1 MTRQSSVHERTDR
14 GATRVR
20 AVHPCAAAWPPR
32 PASSRGTRNWR
43 ICACAVLAVLCL
55 ASPAA
60 ARPEFTYCPYRQ
72 TVAAA
77 GSYTACA
84 TGTDFLV
91 SGTIA
96 GDVSITAASD
106 CRVTL
111 TNATITGVLT
121 IDGDAELWLAG
132 GNAISTDDASAV
144 ICTGDLTLG
153 GPGSLAATAAGAKKT
168 GVVAVAGDFLL
179 AGGNTQLTIT
189 SNTKNACGVSVA
201 GDYGQVAG
209 TLTITS
215 SQAKKSNGVFLA
227 TKKTTASIQ
236 GGTLDVTLAGEKS
249 VGLAMDKDSITG
261 TMTGGVLRFALS
273 GDGAKGVKGDGVFS
287 MSGGIVD
294 ATLTGGVCEDYFE
307 YEDTDGV
314 TWNYYVTLSSTTKT
328 SLGSYA
334 TSKLIAPGTYP
345 VMDPSKCYALKVG
358 TLEISGGTVRAR
370 ATGTAGRGLG
380 ADTMTISGGC
390 FDIAVSGGPTDVYVE
405 SLVDSD
411 DDAFNPDA
419 VTTCLDSGGAACL
432 KTSGTNSVMTI
443 TGGTFELLATGNAGK
458 LINAAGYLVIGTEGA
473 STSPTDATFS
483 PFIQGRSLGRKVY
496 CTALKQKNYGSL
508 ATAVATTDISA
519 VSCSTADDSIVSGSG
534 DNVDYSNPKGVK
546 GYSGVT
552 MNSGR
557 LCVYTANDGGEGFE
571 SKGDLTINGGV
582 LEFVCA
588 DDCVNSGGDLSI
600 NGGYI
605 YAGSTGNDAIDSN
618 GDILMTGGV
627 VLAFTATTPEVGVDT
642 DSSSGFVVN
651 GGTLVSFG
659 SAAGNM
665 VVGSSGSLKTYKNT
679 GSLSGATYGG
689 SYLRMT
695 GGTRTVYVKVPAM
708 TTSATLSLVCT
719 TDGCTSSA
727 PAVSAVSSPAG
738 SSIGFHGVYF
748 K

>member
-1 MTRQSSVHERTDR
+1 MSVKKL
-14 GATRVR
+14 VSCI
-20 AVHPCAAAWPPR
+20 AVSGMAAFAIADE
-32 PASSRGTRNWR
+32 ASILGD
-43 ICACAVLAVLCL
+43 
-55 ASPAA
+55 
-60 ARPEFTYCPYRQ
+60 RPELLAFPHGV
-72 TVAAA
+72 TVTKAGEYAAEA
-77 GSYTACA
+77 V
-84 TGTDFLV
+84 GTEFIL
-91 SGTIA
+91 SGVIDGNVA
-96 GDVSITAASD
+96 ISASET

-111 TNATITGVLT
+111 SGATLTGVLS
-121 IDGDAELWLAG
+121 IDGDAQLWLKG
-132 GNAISTDDASAV
+132 ASA
-144 ICTGDLTLG
+144 ITTAEASAIASSGALTIG
-153 GPGSLAATAAGAKKT
+153 GPGTLAAVAAGAKKT
-168 GVVAVAGDFLL
+168 GVIAVAGDFFL
-179 AGGNTQLTIT
+179 AGGNTQLTI
-189 SNTKNACGVSVA
+189 SGNTKNACGVSVA
-201 GDYGQVAG
+201 GDYGQIAG
-209 TLTITS
+209 TLKIVS
-215 SQAKKSNGVFLA
+215 SQSKKSNGVFLA
-227 TKKTTASIQ
+227 TKKTTASIC

-249 VGLAMDKDSITG
+249 VGLALDKDSIVG
-261 TMTGGVLRFALS
+261 AMSGGVLRFSMS
-273 GDGAKGVKGDGVFS
+273 GDGAKGIKGDGMFS

-314 TWNYYVTLSSTTKT
+314 TWNYYVTLNSTTKT
-328 SLGSYA
+328 SIGSYA

-345 VMDPSKCYALKVG
+345 VMDPSKCYAMKVG

-380 ADTMTISGGC
+380 ADTMTISGGY

-405 SLVDSD
+405 SLVDAD
-411 DDAFNPDA
+411 DDNFSPDA

-432 KTSGTNSVMTI
+432 KTSGTSSVMTI

-458 LINAAGYLVIGTEGA
+458 LINAAGSLVIGTKGA
-473 STSPTDATFS
+473 STSPVDATFS
-483 PFIQGRSLGRKVY
+483 PCIQGRSLGKKVY

-508 ATAVATTDISA
+508 ATAVATADISS
-519 VSCSTADDSIVSGSG
+519 VSCSVASENIVLGSG

-557 LCVYTANDGGEGFE
+557 LCIYTANDGGEGFE
-571 SKGDLTINGGV
+571 SKGDLIVNGGV

-588 DDCVNSGGDLSI
+588 DDCVNSGGDLYI
-600 NGGYI
+600 NGGYV

-642 DSSSGFVVN
+642 DSSSGLVVN

-665 VVGSSGSLKTYKNT
+665 VVGSGGALKTYKNT
-679 GSLSGATYGG
+679 GSLAGATYGG
-689 SYLRMT
+689 KYLKMT
-695 GGTRTVYVKVPAM
+695 GGTKTVYVKVPAM
-708 TTSATLSLVCT
+708 ATSSSLSLVCT

-727 PAVSAVSSPAG
+727 PSVSAVSSPDG
-738 SSIGFHGVYF
+738 SSIGFHGVYL